1 MYSQAV
7 ARELKKQGLG
17 KPTLIQERS
26 WPEVMAGANVF
37 ALARTGTGKTLA
49 YLLPVLEKMAQ
60 QEGVAVVFEPTSE
73 LALQTN
79 QIAQPFA
86 QALGLRTLALSGS
99 GSRKRQ
105 LEKLRERK
113 PQVLIA
119 TPGRFFD
126 LLGAKKIK
134 AEDLKILVLDEP
146 DDLLEFKTLGLF
158 EDLGQQAPGA
168 QVLLF
173 GASASPQSRQC
184 EELFDRPFV
193 QLDVR
198 DEQTLHLRHYF
209 LQVDNRHK
217 LDYLKRVTRLPH
229 FKGIVFF
236 DNNERLSQFASILA
250 HSKLHFAVLGTS
262 QSKQERSKARA
273 AMMNGKVRILLAT
286 DLAAR
291 GLDLPGL
298 TYVVN
303 FDLPENWSV
312 YLHRSGRAGR
322 MGRYGTCVTLGDD
335 HDGRSLAALTA
346 GHVDVHRVWFGK
358 KSLVK
363 KAPVVNKEEQP
374 KKHKKRL
381 RDRKNKGYHGAK
393 WRSKKQ

>member
-1 MYSQAV
+1 MYPQAI
-7 ARELKKQGLG
+7 AKELNKQGLVR
-17 KPTLIQERS
+17 PTLIQERS
-26 WPEVMAGANVF
+26 WPLIMAGDNLF
-37 ALARTGTGKTLA
+37 ALSKTGTGKTLA
-49 YLLPVLEKMAQ
+49 YLLPVLEKMTQ
-60 QEGVAVVFEPTSE
+60 QEGQAVIFEPTSE

-86 QALGLRTLALSGS
+86 QALGIKTLALAGS

-105 LEKLRERK
+105 LEKLRDRK
-113 PQVLIA
+113 PQLLLA

-134 AEDLKILVLDEP
+134 AQDLQILVLDEP
-146 DDLLEFKTLGLF
+146 DDLLEFNTLSLF
-158 EDLGQQAPGA
+158 EDLSEQAPQA

-173 GASASPQSRQC
+173 GASASANSRQC
-184 EELFDRPFV
+184 EEIFNRPFV
-193 QLDVR
+193 QLDLR
-198 DEQTLHLRHYF
+198 NEQQLHLRHYF

-217 LDYLKRVTRLPH
+217 LDYLKRVVRLPH

-236 DNNERLSQFASILA
+236 DNNERLNQFASILA
-250 HSKLHFAVLGTS
+250 HSKLRFAVLGTS
-262 QSKQERSKARA
+262 QSKQERSKARQ
-273 AMMNGKVRILLAT
+273 AMLTGKVRVLLAT

-312 YLHRSGRAGR
+312 YLHRSGRTGR
-322 MGRYGTCVTLGDD
+322 MGKSGTCLTLGDD
-335 HDGRSLAALTA
+335 HDGRRLAALVT
-346 GHVDVHRVWFGK
+346 GHADLKRVWFGK

-363 KAPVVNKEEQP
+363 KQPTGQKEVP
-374 KKHKKRL
+374 KKNKKRL

-393 WRSKKQ
+393 WRGKKQ

>member
-1 MYSQAV
+1 MYSQAI
-7 ARELKKQGLG
+7 AKELKKKGLVR
-17 KPTLIQERS
+17 PTLIQERS
-26 WPEVMAGANVF
+26 WPIVMAGDNLF
-37 ALARTGTGKTLA
+37 ALSKTGTGKTLA
-49 YLLPVLEKMAQ
+49 YLLPVLEKKAQ
-60 QEGVAVVFEPTSE
+60 QEGQAVIFEPTSE

-79 QIAQPFA
+79 QIAQNYA
-86 QALGLRTLALSGS
+86 QALGLKTLALAGS

-105 LEKLRERK
+105 LEKLRGRK
-113 PQVLIA
+113 PQVLIV

-126 LLGAKKIK
+126 LLAAKKIK
-134 AEDLKILVLDEP
+134 ARALQILVLDEP
-146 DDLLEFKTLGLF
+146 DDLLEFKTLALF
-158 EDLGQQAPGA
+158 EDLGQQAPQA

-173 GASASPQSRQC
+173 GASASANSRRC
-184 EELFDRPFV
+184 EEIFDRPFI

-198 DEQTLHLRHYF
+198 NEQRLHLRHYF

-236 DNNERLSQFASILA
+236 DNNERLNQFASILG
-250 HSKLHFAVLGTS
+250 HSKLRFAVLGTG
-262 QSKQERSKARA
+262 QSKQERSRARQ
-273 AMMNGKVRILLAT
+273 AMLTGKVRLLLAT

-298 TYVVN
+298 TYVIN

-312 YLHRSGRAGR
+312 YLHRSGRTGR
-322 MGRYGTCVTLGDD
+322 MGRAGTCLTLGDD
-335 HDGRSLAALTA
+335 HDGRRLTA
-346 GHVDVHRVWFGK
+346 LLADHVVLQRVWFGK

-363 KAPVVNKEEQP
+363 KQPQTNKVVP

-381 RDRKNKGYHGAK
+381 RDRKNKGYHVAK

>member
-1 MYSQAV
+1 MYSQAI
-7 ARELKKQGLG
+7 AKELKKQGLVR
-17 KPTLIQERS
+17 PTLIQERS
-26 WPEVMAGANVF
+26 WPLVMAGDNLF
-37 ALARTGTGKTLA
+37 ALSKTGTGKTLA

-60 QEGVAVVFEPTSE
+60 QEGQAVIFEPTSE

-79 QIAQPFA
+79 QIAQSYA
-86 QALGLRTLALSGS
+86 QALGIKTLALAGS

-134 AEDLKILVLDEP
+134 AQDLQILVLDEP
-146 DDLLEFKTLGLF
+146 DDLLEFKTLSLF
-158 EDLGQQAPGA
+158 EDLEKRTPQA
-168 QVLLF
+168 QILLF
-173 GASASPQSRQC
+173 GASASQNSRQC
-184 EELFDRPFV
+184 EDLFNRTFI
-193 QLDVR
+193 QLDLR
-198 DEQTLHLRHYF
+198 NEQRLHLRHYF

-217 LDYLKRVTRLPH
+217 LDYLKRVVRLPH

-236 DNNERLSQFASILA
+236 DNNERLNQFASILA
-250 HSKLHFAVLGTS
+250 HSKLRFAVLGTS
-262 QSKQERSKARA
+262 QSKQERSKARQ
-273 AMMNGKVRILLAT
+273 AMLTGKVRVLLAT

-312 YLHRSGRAGR
+312 YLHRSGRTGR
-322 MGRYGTCVTLGDD
+322 MGKAGTCLTLGDD
-335 HDGRSLAALTA
+335 HDGRRLAALVA
-346 GHVDVHRVWFGK
+346 GHVDLKRVWFGK

-363 KAPVVNKEEQP
+363 KQPTARKEVPE
-374 KKHKKRL
+374 KHKKRL

-393 WRSKKQ
+393 WRGQKQ